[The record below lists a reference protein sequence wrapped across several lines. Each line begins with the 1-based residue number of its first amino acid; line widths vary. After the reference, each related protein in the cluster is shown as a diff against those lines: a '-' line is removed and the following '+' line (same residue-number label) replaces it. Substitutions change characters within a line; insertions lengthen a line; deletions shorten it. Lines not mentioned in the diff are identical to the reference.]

1 MMLRPAAKAA
11 FPLLFLL
18 ASLAPAQTRNPPPI
32 KMGLWQSESTM
43 SMSGMPNMP
52 MGSAMAPHK
61 IVSQACLTPDTWQKD
76 LQGARKH
83 QQEMNCTVSNLHQSA
98 QKITLDQAC
107 SPRDGMST
115 TMHLE
120 MFIDSDTAMHGTMVI
135 KMSGQNMPQAMEMKS
150 NIASHFLGSD
160 CGNIQPGKAK
170 LVH

>member
-11 FPLLFLL
+11 FPLFFLL
-18 ASLAPAQTRNPPPI
+18 ASFASAQTLNPPPI

-52 MGSAMAPHK
+52 MGGAMAPHK

-76 LQGARKH
+76 LQGARQH
-83 QQEMNCTVSNLHQSA
+83 QKEMHCTLSNLHQSTH
-98 QKITLDQAC
+98 KITLDEAC

-115 TMHLE
+115 NMHLE
-120 MFIDSDTAMHGTMVI
+120 MFIDSDTAMHGTVLI

-150 NIASHFLGSD
+150 DIASHFLSSS
-160 CGNIQPGKAK
+160 CGDIQPGKAK